1 MSSPTLTGT
10 YWAGEKLGG
19 YQTLVGRTDYSE
31 FGRGLDA
38 NFTGRRV
45 IAGAPGWGPSN
56 SRGENRGYVEIFDYN
71 ATTNTWQT
79 ITGGYITSP
88 DTTTGWGS
96 GISAADGRSVMPNDD
111 KIYTTGGG
119 GLFGESVSMNW
130 DGDRIVIGAPGI
142 NKVYVYDYDGTSWG
156 TPQTISD
163 PGGAPSGIT
172 SFGHCVSIASDK
184 GDRFAVG
191 APQSNKVFVYER
203 LGTASSFTLVYTD
216 DGSGLTNSLPLSTGG
231 SITLN
236 YSYNGYG
243 YHVKMADFGDHM
255 VVGAPGTHLKNLN
268 ASMHSGSANYDV
280 MNFALGDPSVSGGS
294 YHPHRAV
301 RYPTSQMNAGFVARY
316 SSGVPTDGFGF
327 KTPQKGQVRI
337 MKCTPDT
344 SWGATNAVSQMG
356 NLIPGYYANNVYV
369 NTFNG
374 NAKDS
379 FGGFGTTVQIN
390 PEGTRIA
397 VGSPFFKFQTLNN
410 DQARHGR
417 VDVFDYNSVT
427 NTWVN
432 SYPEGTLA
440 SENGIMMGQVA
451 MASDGSRIF
460 LGGVH
465 SRFITVTFDYTG
477 KDWFQTEPYIISGGD
492 IAEAGGYPNHQPA
505 ITGGT
510 HHYANYRNVCK
521 SGELNFVSVPG
532 WPGNYTTARGVVLVY
547 KHTLT
552 SLFKGNSLF
561 EGFVKCDELAIG
573 GATSNTETQRIAF
586 GGVVGDDF
594 ESATTMETRYL
605 GFEGGGNTGHQSEL
619 VLSKWS
625 TDPMSSSITG
635 QPTLEFANGDM
646 TGLQTSANAG
656 RVTKETSGDRIR
668 LKSSKIEFH
677 LTAPGDWSGYSKYR
691 EAPVMTLVSTE
702 DADSQENKSKN
713 QALRL
718 VNIRSCHNSSNVNA
732 GLRLTASNAAGYKG
746 DGNNQPN
753 RITNDDGHS
762 YTFSPAND
770 GWLRLYGGGDSTVNQ
785 AAFLDNQYARFAVGD
800 LWVEG
805 TIQGP
810 GAVAQGYSGPTGLT
824 GPTGAPGPATISIG
838 ATNSGPTASVSMS
851 ASGTPTAAV
860 LDFVLP
866 NGPPGPPGPGGPAG
880 APGAGT
886 PGLQGPPGPTGPA
899 TVTVGSTTT
908 GPASVTN
915 SGTSTNAVLNFVLP
929 NGPVGPYGPPGA
941 ASTVPGPPGPA
952 GPTTITVGS
961 TTAGPASV
969 TNSGT
974 STNVVLDFVVPA
986 GTPGTPGTPGSGG
999 SATFNGIL
1007 GDTSTKTSDTYLTI
1021 ASDGGNSYEQGIKL
1035 IHHSPNYGWRI
1046 RGSDVDDKFH
1056 INYTQAGVENA
1067 DAVTIDG
1074 GLTNSNYTN
1083 FVGIKQVNPIYEL
1096 DVTGT
1101 IRATTDVV
1109 VTSDKRL
1116 KSNIKKIEGALDK
1129 LSKING
1135 YTYTH
1140 DGKPSTGCMA
1150 QEIKEVLPEVV
1161 KGSEETTYSVA
1172 YGNMTGL
1179 IIEAIKE
1186 LKSEINELK
1195 SSHSIL

>member
-1 MSSPTLTGT
+1 MSSPTITKT

-31 FGRGLDA
+31 FGRGLDTDF
-38 NFTGRRV
+38 NGRRTIV
-45 IAGAPGWGPSN
+45 GAPGWGPSN
-56 SRGENRGYVEIFDYN
+56 PATAGQNRGYVEIFDYN
-71 ATTNTWQT
+71 ASTNTWQT
-79 ITGGYITSP
+79 IAGGYIISP
-88 DTTTGWGS
+88 DLTIGWGS
-96 GISAADGRSVMPNDD
+96 GIAADDGLSVMSNDD

-130 DGDRIVIGAPGI
+130 DGDRIVVGAPGI

-156 TPQTISD
+156 TPQTIS
-163 PGGAPSGIT
+163 APSGIT
-172 SFGHCVSIASDK
+172 SFGHCVSIAGDS

-191 APQSNKVFVYER
+191 APESNKVFVYER

-236 YSYNGYG
+236 SSYNGYG

-255 VVGAPGTHLKNLN
+255 VVGAPGTHLRYLN
-268 ASMHSGSANYDV
+268 STMHSGGDNYDT
-280 MNFALGDPSVSGGS
+280 MNFAIAGGGTGS
-294 YHPHRAV
+294 YHPHRAK
-301 RYPTSQMNAGFVARY
+301 RYAESTIDGYNVFVWYNGAPTGFWGRFYKLHQTPPVNEQY
-316 SSGVPTDGFGF
+316 STHGQGSFGF
-327 KTPQKGQVRI
+327 KTPQIGQVRI

-344 SWGATNAVSQMG
+344 SWGTTNAVSQMG
-356 NLIPGYYANNVYV
+356 NLIPGYYDNNVYIDS
-369 NTFNG
+369 FNR
-374 NAKDS
+374 NQKDS

-397 VGSPFFKFQTLNN
+397 VGSPFFKFVTVNN
-410 DQARHGR
+410 SQSRHGR
-417 VDVFDYNSVT
+417 VDIFDYDDVT

-440 SENGIMMGQVA
+440 SENGISMGQVS
-451 MASDGSRIF
+451 MASDGTRIF

-465 SRFITVTFDYTG
+465 SAFITVTFDYTG
-477 KDWFQTEPYIISGGD
+477 KDWFQTEPYIISGGN
-492 IAEAGGYPNHQPA
+492 INEIGGTGHVPA
-505 ITGGT
+505 IGPGS
-510 HHYANYRNVCK
+510 HHYPNYRNVCK
-521 SGELNFVSVPG
+521 SGELNFVSAPG
-532 WPGNYTTARGVVLVY
+532 WPGNYTTARGVVIVY
-547 KHTLT
+547 KHKLT
-552 SLFKGNSLF
+552 SLFRGNSLF

-586 GGVVGDDF
+586 GGVIGDDF

-605 GFEGGGNTGHQSEL
+605 GLEAGGNTGNQSEL

-625 TDPMSSSITG
+625 TDPMSYSITG
-635 QPTLEFANGDM
+635 QPTIDFVSGNM
-646 TGLQTSANAG
+646 TGLQTSSDPN

-668 LKSSKIEFH
+668 LKAPKIEFH

-702 DADSQENKSKN
+702 DKRSQENYANNSGA
-713 QALRL
+713 QRL
-718 VNIRSCHNSSNVNA
+718 VTIRSCHNESNVNA
-732 GLRLTASNAAGYKG
+732 GLRLTASNAAGYKAG
-746 DGNNQPN
+746 GNVGPD
-753 RITNDDGHS
+753 RITMDDGDS
-762 YTFSPAND
+762 YTLSPSND
-770 GWLRLYGGGDSTVNQ
+770 GWLRLFGTGPQSDNLATPAQTNIYNDGTGKPYGS
-785 AAFLDNQYARFAVGD
+785 LAVGD
-800 LWVEG
+800 LHVHG

-810 GAVAQGYSGPTGLT
+810 GAVAQGYSGPTGPIGPT
-824 GPTGAPGPATISIG
+824 GPTGPATIAIG
-838 ATNSGPTASVSMS
+838 STISGPTASVSMS
-851 ASGTPTAAV
+851 SSGTPTAAV
-860 LDFVLP
+860 LDFVLKD
-866 NGPPGPPGPGGPAG
+866 GPPGPTGPAGPAG

-886 PGLQGPPGPTGPA
+886 PGLQGPPGPAGP
-899 TVTVGSTTT
+899 TTITVGSTTT

-915 SGTSTNAVLNFVLP
+915 SGTSTNAVLNFV
-929 NGPVGPYGPPGA
+929 
-941 ASTVPGPPGPA
+941 
-952 GPTTITVGS
+952 
-961 TTAGPASV
+961 
-969 TNSGT
+969 
-974 STNVVLDFVVPA
+974 VPA

-999 SATFNGIL
+999 SGTFNGIL

-1056 INYTQAGVENA
+1056 INYTEAGVENV

-1074 GLTNSNYTN
+1074 GLTNSNYAN

-1101 IRATTDVV
+1101 IRATVDVV

>member
-38 NFTGRRV
+38 NFAGRRV
-45 IAGAPGWGPSN
+45 IVGAPGWGPSN

-71 ATTNTWQT
+71 ATNDTWQM

-130 DGDRIVIGAPGI
+130 DGDRIVVGAPGI
-142 NKVYVYDYDGTSWG
+142 NKVYVYDYNGSSWG
-156 TPQTISD
+156 TPQTIS
-163 PGGAPSGIT
+163 APSGIT
-172 SFGHCVSIASDK
+172 SFGHCVSIASDN

-191 APQSNKVFVYER
+191 APEKNKVFVYER

-231 SITLN
+231 NITLN
-236 YSYNGYG
+236 SDYNGYG

-268 ASMHSGSANYDV
+268 AGMHSGSANYDV

-301 RYPTSQMNAGFVARY
+301 RYPTNQMNAGFVARY
-316 SSGVPTDGFGF
+316 PSGVPTNGFGF

-337 MKCTPDT
+337 MQCTPNT

-369 NTFNG
+369 NTFDG

-397 VGSPFFKFQTLNN
+397 VGSPYFKFQTLNN

-625 TDPMSSSITG
+625 TDPMSSSIIG
-635 QPTLEFANGDM
+635 QPTLLFTNGDM
-646 TGLQTSANAG
+646 TGLQTPANAG

-668 LKSSKIEFH
+668 IKAPKIEFH
-677 LTAPGDWSGYSKYR
+677 LTAPGDWSVYSKYR

-702 DADSQENKSKN
+702 DANSQENQSKN

-785 AAFLDNQYARFAVGD
+785 AAYLDNQYARFAVGD

-810 GAVAQGYSGPTGLT
+810 GAVAQGYSGPTG
-824 GPTGAPGPATISIG
+824 PTGAPGTPGPATISIG
-838 ATNSGPTASVSMS
+838 ATTSGPTASVSMS

-866 NGPPGPPGPGGPAG
+866 NGPPGPPGPGGPVG

-886 PGLQGPPGPTGPA
+886 PGLQGPPGPAGP
-899 TVTVGSTTT
+899 TTITVGSTTT

-915 SGTSTNAVLNFVLP
+915 SGTSTNAILNFVLP
-929 NGPVGPYGPPGA
+929 TGPVGPYGPPGA

-952 GPTTITVGS
+952 GPTTVTVGS
-961 TTAGPASV
+961 TTTGPASV

-1035 IHHSPNYGWRI
+1035 IHHNPNYGWRI

-1195 SSHSIL
+1195 SSHGIL

>member
-1 MSSPTLTGT
+1 MSSPSITKT

-19 YQTLVGRTDYSE
+19 YQTLVGRTNYSE

-45 IAGAPGWGPSN
+45 ITGAPGWGPSN

-71 ATTNTWQT
+71 VSNDTWLT

-96 GISAADGRSVMPNDD
+96 GISAADGVSVMPDDD

-130 DGDRIVIGAPGI
+130 DGDRIVVGAPGI
-142 NKVYVYDYDGTSWG
+142 NKVYVYDYNGSSWG
-156 TPQTISD
+156 TPQTIS
-163 PGGAPSGIT
+163 APSGIT
-172 SFGHCVSIASDK
+172 SFGHCVSIASDN

-191 APQSNKVFVYER
+191 APEKNKVFVYER

-231 SITLN
+231 NINLN
-236 YSYNGYG
+236 SDYNGYG

-268 ASMHSGSANYDV
+268 ASMHSGSANYDI
-280 MNFALGDPSVSGGS
+280 MNFALGDPSNSGGS

-301 RYPTSQMNAGFVARY
+301 RYPTNQINAGFRARY
-316 SSGVPTDGFGF
+316 TSGVPTDGFGF

-356 NLIPGYYANNVYV
+356 NLILGYYANNVYV
-369 NTFNG
+369 NTFDG

-397 VGSPFFKFQTLNN
+397 VGSPFFKFYTINN
-410 DQARHGR
+410 DKARHGR

-492 IAEAGGYPNHQPA
+492 IGEADGYPNHQPA

-510 HHYANYRNVCK
+510 RHYANYRNVCK

-532 WPGNYTTARGVVLVY
+532 WPGNYITARGVVLVY

-635 QPTLEFANGDM
+635 QPTLEFTNGDM

-677 LTAPGDWSGYSKYR
+677 LTAPGDWSVYSKYR

-702 DADSQENKSKN
+702 DKDSQENQQKT

-732 GLRLTASNAAGYKG
+732 GLRLTASNAAGYKD

-770 GWLRLYGGGDSTVNQ
+770 GWLRLFGGGGIDPSETNSTVNQ
-785 AAFLDNQYARFAVGD
+785 TVFLDNQYARLAVGD
-800 LWVEG
+800 LHVEG

-810 GAVAQGYSGPTGLT
+810 GAVAQGYSGPTGSP
-824 GPTGAPGPATISIG
+824 GAPGAPGPATISIG

-851 ASGTPTAAV
+851 AAGTPTAAV

-866 NGPPGPPGPGGPAG
+866 NGPPGPPGPGGPVG
-880 APGAGT
+880 TPGAGT
-886 PGLQGPPGPTGPA
+886 PGLEGPPGPAGPT

-941 ASTVPGPPGPA
+941 ASTVRGPPGPA

-986 GTPGTPGTPGSGG
+986 GTPGTPGSGG
-999 SATFNGIL
+999 SGTFNGIL

-1046 RGSDVDDKFH
+1046 RGSDIDDKFH
-1056 INYTQAGVENA
+1056 INYTAAGVENV

-1074 GLTNSNYTN
+1074 GLNNSNYAN